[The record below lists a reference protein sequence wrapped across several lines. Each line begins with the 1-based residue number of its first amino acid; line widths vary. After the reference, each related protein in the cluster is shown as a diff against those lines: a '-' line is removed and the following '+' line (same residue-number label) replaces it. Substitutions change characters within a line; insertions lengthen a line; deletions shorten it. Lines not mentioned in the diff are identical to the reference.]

1 MRIKVS
7 LILIGISVA
16 ITCAAF
22 AEEDKRPNV
31 YILIRDA
38 KPQEQGD
45 RNLVGSYWSVP
56 GRVPNLAALL
66 YGKTPLE
73 CGVVS
78 DFDWRRKPVK
88 SLSLADCY
96 RKAGYH
102 TAYFGTWGM
111 GLAAPYDPASR
122 GFDSF
127 WGSSREKKKTLVDT
141 VFENP
146 RDLNKVITSMPT
158 DKPWLCMI
166 RCDENQSQKVLDS
179 IAESAGNNDGVIVT
193 VTSNEA
199 KTLPTNGF
207 QGKLPQVDQKTVGE
221 LYAGLAEFAGMV
233 DQLTSPYIFYHQGNW
248 PLKDSPEKHR
258 HRGSV
263 ILADDFAL
271 VDGLELYPIKKS
283 KISDETLDLD
293 EYANQH
299 KKLLSAHASWWKRA
313 SKAINNP
320 RPFDV
325 GINMGK
331 PVHLTALD
339 WRPSKIQHKEDY
351 GIASQPMVYEE
362 TLLAMLRGLNDNAEY
377 KLSFPAYS
385 GSWSV
390 AIRRPGRYK
399 ITARLLPNSG
409 VQPEDQQ
416 LAKLQG
422 GYAHIQLGSNKVR
435 LQVMK
440 GATSV
445 SAFIDADQGT
455 SNLECWFVGQL
466 ALERELGAFFVEIE
480 RVGDKKF
487 DFEAKQQIEKL
498 KTGLQK

>member
-1 MRIKVS
+1 MLIKVS
-7 LILIGISVA
+7 LLLIGVNA
-16 ITCAAF
+16 VITCAAF

-31 YILIRDA
+31 YILIQDA
-38 KPQEQGD
+38 KPQEQVD

-56 GRVPNLAALL
+56 GSVPNLAALL

-102 TAYFGTWGM
+102 TTYFGTWGM

-127 WGSSREKKKTLVDT
+127 GGSSNEDKKTLEDA
-141 VFENP
+141 VFKTPVE
-146 RDLNKVITSMPT
+146 LNNVIESMPT
-158 DKPWLCMI
+158 DKPWFFMI
-166 RCDENQSQKVLDS
+166 RCGENQSQKVLHS
-179 IAESAGNNDGVIVT
+179 IAESAGNNEGVLIT
-193 VTSNEA
+193 LTSKEA
-199 KTLPTNGF
+199 KVLPANGY
-207 QGKLPQVDQKTVGE
+207 QGKLPLVDQKTVGE
-221 LYAGLAEFAGMV
+221 LYAGLAEFAGMK

-258 HRGSV
+258 HRGSA

-271 VDGLELYPIKKS
+271 VDGLELYTIKKL
-283 KISDETLDLD
+283 KISDEALDLD

-299 KKLLSAHASWWKRA
+299 KKLLSAHANWWKRA

-325 GINMGK
+325 GIDLGE
-331 PVHLTALD
+331 PVHLTAFD
-339 WRPSKIQHKEDY
+339 WRPTKISHKEDY
-351 GIASQPMVYEE
+351 GITSQPMVYEE
-362 TLLAMLRGLNDNAEY
+362 TLLATLRGLNDNEEY

-409 VQPEDQQ
+409 IKAEDQR

-455 SNLECWFVGQL
+455 TNLECWFVGQL

-487 DFEAKQQIEKL
+487 DLKAKQHIEKL
-498 KTGLQK
+498 KTGLQE

>member
-1 MRIKVS
+1 MGVN
-7 LILIGISVA
+7 VV
-16 ITCAAF
+16 ITCATF
-22 AEEDKRPNV
+22 AGEDKRPNV

-38 KPQEQGD
+38 EPEEQGN

-56 GRVPNLAALL
+56 GSVPNLAALL

-78 DFDWRRKPVK
+78 SFDWRRKPVK

-111 GLAAPYDPASR
+111 GLAAPYDPVNR

-127 WGSSREKKKTLVDT
+127 WGSSSKKLKTLGDT

-146 RDLNKVITSMPT
+146 MDLNKVITSMPT
-158 DKPWLCMI
+158 DKPWLCFV
-166 RCDENQSQKVLDS
+166 RCGDEQSHQVLDS
-179 IAESAGNNDGVIVT
+179 IAKSAGKNDGVIIT
-193 VTSNEA
+193 VTSKEA
-199 KTLPTNGF
+199 KVLPTNGY
-207 QGKLPQVDQKTVGE
+207 QGKLPQVNQKTVGE
-221 LYAGLAEFAGMV
+221 LYTGLADFAGIK
-233 DQLTSPYIFYHQGNW
+233 DQLTPPYTFYHQGNW
-248 PLKDSPEKHR
+248 PLTDSPEKYR

-263 ILADDFAL
+263 VLSENFAL

-283 KISDETLDLD
+283 KISVEALDLD

-299 KKLLSAHASWWKRA
+299 KKLLSAHANWWQRA
-313 SKAINNP
+313 GKAINNP

-325 GINMGK
+325 GIENGK
-331 PVHLTALD
+331 PVHLTAFD
-339 WRPSKIQHKEDY
+339 WRSTKIQHKEGY

-362 TLLAMLRGLNDNAEY
+362 ALLATLRGLNDNEGY

-399 ITARLLPNSG
+399 ITARLLPNSRI
-409 VQPEDQQ
+409 QPEDQR

-422 GYAHIQLGSNKVR
+422 GYAHFQLGSNKVR

-445 SAFIDADQGT
+445 SAFIDANQGT

-466 ALERELGAFFVEIE
+466 ALERELGAFFVVIE
-480 RVGDKKF
+480 RIGDKKF
-487 DFEAKQQIEKL
+487 DFEAKQHIEKL
-498 KTGLQK
+498 KTKLQE

>member
-1 MRIKVS
+1 MLIKVS
-7 LILIGISVA
+7 LLLIGVNVV
-16 ITCAAF
+16 ITCATF
-22 AEEDKRPNV
+22 AEEHKRPNV
-31 YILIRDA
+31 YILVESD
-38 KPQEQGD
+38 KHQEGD
-45 RNLVGSYWSVP
+45 PALVEYYWSVP
-56 GRVPNLAALL
+56 GSVTNLAALL
-66 YGKTPLE
+66 YGKTSLE

-88 SLSLADCY
+88 SVSLADCY

-102 TAYFGTWGM
+102 TAYFGIWGM

-127 WGSSREKKKTLVDT
+127 WKPSIDHKLTLEDAVFNPSMDFDKLIDT
-141 VFENP
+141 
-146 RDLNKVITSMPT
+146 MPQ
-158 DKPWLCMI
+158 DKPWLCVV
-166 RCDENQSQKVLDS
+166 RCGDDESSKVLDA
-179 IAESAGNNDGVIVT
+179 ITKSAGKQNGVIISISSTEVKALA
-193 VTSNEA
+193 SNGYDGE
-199 KTLPTNGF
+199 
-207 QGKLPQVDQKTVGE
+207 LPQVDQKTVGE
-221 LYAGLAEFAGMV
+221 LYLGLTQFVGIKQQIAFN
-233 DQLTSPYIFYHQGNW
+233 YIFYHQGNW
-248 PLKDSPEKHR
+248 PLTESPEKHR
-258 HRGSV
+258 HRGSTV
-263 ILADDFAL
+263 LSKDFAL
-271 VDGLELYPIKKS
+271 VDGLQLYPIQQS
-283 KISDETLDLD
+283 RISDEALDLG
-293 EYANQH
+293 EHAEQH
-299 KKLLSAHASWWKRA
+299 KQLLSAHAVWWQRA

-325 GINMGK
+325 GVENSE
-331 PVHLTALD
+331 PTHLTALD
-339 WRPSKIQHKEDY
+339 WRPTKIAHKEGY
-351 GIASQPMVYEE
+351 GIGIASQAMVYEE
-362 TLLAMLRGLNDNAEY
+362 TLLATLRGLNDNEEY

-409 VQPEDQQ
+409 IRTEDQR

-422 GYAHIQLGSNKVR
+422 GYAHIQLGSNKVQ

-440 GATSV
+440 GAASV

-487 DFEAKQQIEKL
+487 DFEAKQHVEKL
-498 KTGLQK
+498 KTQQ